1 MLVKD
6 LKERLNDFPD
16 NMEVVVGVLL
26 SLPPDHIPLTKV
38 AGEVR
43 IKEDI
48 VAVLDPEDEYGL
60 PSYYYDNCFYANPE
74 NQTGVKLHPYFFPG
88 ENLPKRKVLMLNVCV
103 DSCRL

>member
-1 MLVKD
+1 MKVKD
-6 LKERLNDFPD
+6 LKERLSDFPD

-38 AGEVR
+38 EGRVR

-48 VAVLDPEDEYGL
+48 VAVLDPEDEYDL

-74 NQTGVKLHPYFFPG
+74 NQTGVKLHPYSFPG

-103 DSCRL
+103 DSYRL